1 MPMFYRFAL
10 VCSLILAAFSPM
22 SPARAEIS
30 PAQKSEFEALIGAYL
45 KEHPEVVRDA
55 MAELERRQ
63 KEDEDTARQKAI
75 SGLSDQIFNSSMQA
89 VVGNPNGKVTLV
101 EFFDYNCGYC
111 RRTLEDIT
119 RLSKEDNDLR
129 IVLKD
134 FPVLGPG
141 SVEAAQ
147 IAIALRN
154 QFKGDKYWD
163 FHQKLLSTRG
173 QVGKTQA
180 LSVAKD
186 LGADLA
192 KVNADSANPVVR
204 ASIEEVMKIA
214 DGLNLTGTPS
224 FVLGDEVIVG
234 AVGYDELKAKI
245 SSMHKCGKTACG

>member
-1 MPMFYRFAL
+1 MLAAFAL
-10 VCSLILAAFSPM
+10 V
-22 SPARAEIS
+22 PARAEMNE
-30 PAQKSEFEALIGAYL
+30 AQKSEVEALIGPYL
-45 KEHPEVVRDA
+45 KNHPEIVRDA

-63 KEDEDTARQKAI
+63 KADEDNVRQQAI
-75 SGLSDQIFNSSMQA
+75 AGLSDQIFNSSMQA
-89 VVGNPNGKVTLV
+89 VIGNPNGKVTLV

-111 RRTLEDIT
+111 RRTLEDIS
-119 RLSKEDNDLR
+119 RLTKEDGDLR
-129 IVLKD
+129 VVLKD

-173 QVGKTQA
+173 QVGKAQA

-186 LGADLA
+186 LGADMN
-192 KVNADSANPVVR
+192 KITTDSASPSVR
-204 ASIEEVMKIA
+204 ANIEEVMKIA
-214 DGLNLTGTPS
+214 DKLTLTGTPS
-224 FVLGDEVIVG
+224 FVIGDEVIIG

-245 SSMHKCGKTACG
+245 GSMHKCGKAACG